1 MPKQIYATEDARL
14 KAKREATARCLIKKT
29 AHLPDGA
36 KGKKTLADYDADWRS
51 VKKPRAK
58 TMPTTRAAK
67 AARMDNEFVPI
78 VMKKDGFDERFMALF
93 GKYMNYRDGE
103 FRMKEI
109 EDDAGRTELGECIM
123 GAKSQIHAIVRQAA
137 KQYEEIMEKQRK
149 EKEEEEDEAIIQIPK
164 KKGRK
169 VLPESDDEEEM
180 IIIPKKKKSKGKK
193 KLLIVE

>member
-1 MPKQIYATEDARL
+1 MPKQIYATEELRL
-14 KAKREATARCLIKKT
+14 KAKRQATAKFLIK
-29 AHLPDGA
+29 
-36 KGKKTLADYDADWRS
+36 KGKKTLEDYDEDWRS
-51 VKKPRAK
+51 VKKPRAR
-58 TMPTTRAAK
+58 TMPSTRAAK

-109 EDDAGRTELGECIM
+109 EDDQGRTELGNCIM
-123 GAKSQIHAIVRQAA
+123 GAKSQIHAIVRKAA
-137 KQYEEIMEKQRK
+137 KEYEEIMEKQRK
-149 EKEEEEDEAIIQIPK
+149 EEEEEDDDAIIQLPK

-169 VLPESDDEEEM
+169 VLPESDDEEDDEM
-180 IIIPKKKKSKGKK
+180 IIIPKKKKTKGKK